1 MKYLLTF
8 DENCPEN
15 MGKSQLTDDIQTFLD
30 ERKELLPNA
39 TSDGKK
45 ITYDGGTATIK
56 SVPDDFD
63 NCK

>member
-1 MKYLLTF
+1 MKYLITF
-8 DENCPEN
+8 DENCPSN

-30 ERKELLPNA
+30 ERKDLLPSA
-39 TSDGKK
+39 TFTPTKL
-45 ITYDGGTATIK
+45 TYDGGTAVIK